1 MKCGIPG
8 CPTITMAGSTTCYD
22 HSYYRAPQTELP
34 EETSD
39 SWRDG
44 FMVGAGCAFFATCG
58 LFVLLLYGISVS

>member
-1 MKCGIPG
+1 
-8 CPTITMAGSTTCYD
+8 MAGSTTCYD